1 MVKLTI
7 DNQQIEVKEGTK
19 IIDAAVLAG
28 VKIPRLC
35 FLRDLNEI
43 GACRVCVVEVEGK
56 EKLLT
61 SCNNVVKEGMVI
73 RTNSPKVRN
82 ARRTNVELILSQHDF
97 KCATC
102 VRSGNCSLQEISN
115 DLNVLNVNF
124 DIDFEQRSWNP
135 DFPLQKDFSKCIKCM
150 RCIQVCDK
158 IQSLNIW
165 DIVNSGYRTTVDVSW
180 NRNIEQADCSLCGQC
195 ITHCPVG
202 ALMVRND
209 IDKVYKALEDP
220 ELITVVQVAP
230 AVRTAWAEFLNVDDS
245 HATTGLMVA
254 SLKRIGFD
262 YVFDTNFSAD
272 LTIMEEGTEFLELYS
287 EGNMKYPLFT
297 SCCPG
302 WVRFMKSQYPDM
314 VKYLSSSK
322 SPQQMFGAIA
332 KSYYADILGVNPNK
346 IFCVSI
352 MPCSAKKHE
361 AGIPSINDS
370 QADRDVDV
378 VITTRELEKMI
389 KAENLDFT
397 MLKEESF
404 DSPLGIGSGAGA
416 IFGVTGGVMEAAL
429 RSAYFL
435 VTGKNPDPDSFK
447 SVRGDKGWKESK
459 FNIDGNQ
466 VNVAVVSGLGNA
478 RKLMDSIIKGDVKY
492 DFVEVMA
499 CPGGCSGGGGQPIR
513 EGMELASARGEK
525 LYDIDRSM
533 YLRYSH
539 ENPSIKKLYDD
550 YLEKPSSHLAHKLLH
565 TDHESWDTPLS
576 PLITMVQDEN
586 FFDEY

>member
-28 VKIPRLC
+28 VRIPRLC

-124 DIDFEQRSWNP
+124 DIDFEQRRWNP

>member
-314 VKYLSSSK
+314 VKYLSTSK

-513 EGMELASARGEK
+513 EGMELASVRGEK

>member
-466 VNVAVVSGLGNA
+466 VN
-478 RKLMDSIIKGDVKY
+478 
-492 DFVEVMA
+492 
-499 CPGGCSGGGGQPIR
+499 
-513 EGMELASARGEK
+513 
-525 LYDIDRSM
+525 
-533 YLRYSH
+533 
-539 ENPSIKKLYDD
+539 
-550 YLEKPSSHLAHKLLH
+550 
-565 TDHESWDTPLS
+565 
-576 PLITMVQDEN
+576 
-586 FFDEY
+586 

>member
-28 VKIPRLC
+28 VRIPRLC

-230 AVRTAWAEFLNVDDS
+230 AVRTAWAEFLNIDDS

-314 VKYLSSSK
+314 VKYLSTSK
-322 SPQQMFGAIA
+322 SPQQMFGAVA

-389 KAENLDFT
+389 KAENLDFK

-404 DSPLGIGSGAGA
+404 DTPLGIGSGAGA

-429 RSAYFL
+429 RSAYYL

-447 SVRGDKGWKESK
+447 SVRGDQGWKESK

-466 VNVAVVSGLGNA
+466 INVAVVSGLGNA
-478 RKLMDSIIKGDVKY
+478 RKLMDSIIKGEVKY

-513 EGMELASARGEK
+513 EGMELASTRGEK

>member
-28 VKIPRLC
+28 VRIPRLC

-230 AVRTAWAEFLNVDDS
+230 AVRTAWAEFLKVDDS

-314 VKYLSSSK
+314 VKYLSTSK
-322 SPQQMFGAIA
+322 SPQQMFGAVA

-389 KAENLDFT
+389 KAENLDFK

-404 DSPLGIGSGAGA
+404 DTPLGIGSGAGA

-429 RSAYFL
+429 RSAYYL

-447 SVRGDKGWKESK
+447 SVRGDQGWKESK

-466 VNVAVVSGLGNA
+466 INVAVVSGLGNA
-478 RKLMDSIIKGDVKY
+478 RKLMDSIIKGEVKY

-513 EGMELASARGEK
+513 EGMELASTRGEK

>member
-28 VKIPRLC
+28 VRIPRLC

-322 SPQQMFGAIA
+322 SPQQMFGAVA

-513 EGMELASARGEK
+513 EGMELASTRGEK

>member
-28 VKIPRLC
+28 VRIPRLC

-230 AVRTAWAEFLNVDDS
+230 AVRTAWAEFLNIDDS

-314 VKYLSSSK
+314 VKYLSTSK
-322 SPQQMFGAIA
+322 SPQQMFGAVA

-389 KAENLDFT
+389 KAENLDFK

-404 DSPLGIGSGAGA
+404 DTPLGIGSGAGA

-429 RSAYFL
+429 RSAYYL

-447 SVRGDKGWKESK
+447 SVRGDQGWKESK

-466 VNVAVVSGLGNA
+466 INVAVVSGLGNA
-478 RKLMDSIIKGDVKY
+478 RKLMDSIIKGEVKY

-513 EGMELASARGEK
+513 EGMELASTRGEK

-576 PLITMVQDEN
+576 PMITMVQDEN

>member
-1 MVKLTI
+1 MVKITI

-28 VKIPRLC
+28 VRIPRLC

-43 GACRVCVVEVEGK
+43 GACRICVVEVKGK

-202 ALMVRND
+202 ALMVKND

-220 ELITVVQVAP
+220 DLITVVQVAP
-230 AVRTAWAEFLNVDDS
+230 AVRTAWAEYLNVDDI

-287 EGNMKYPLFT
+287 KGNMKYPLFT

-314 VKYLSSSK
+314 VKYLSTSK
-322 SPQQMFGAIA
+322 SPQQMFGVVA

-404 DSPLGIGSGAGA
+404 DTPLGIGSGAGA

-429 RSAYFL
+429 RSAYYL

-447 SVRGDKGWKESK
+447 SVRGSQGWKESK
-459 FNIDGNQ
+459 FNIDGSQ
-466 VNVAVVSGLGNA
+466 INVAVVSGLGNA
-478 RKLMDSIIKGDVKY
+478 RKLMDNIIKGEVKY

-513 EGMELASARGEK
+513 EGMELASTRGEK

-576 PLITMVQDEN
+576 PFITMVQDEN